1 MSYSE
6 YHLIILVAIDLIIG
20 SGSVDEIIG
29 LVGVD
34 TIQPNCR
41 LGVTLLITR
50 H

>member
-1 MSYSE
+1 MGYSE
-6 YHLIILVAIDLIIG
+6 YYLIIFVAIDLIIG
-20 SGSVDEIIG
+20 SGGVDKIIG

-41 LGVTLLITR
+41 LVVTLLITR